1 MVLCLVI
8 SCGNKTGKK
17 RSNVEKVRF
26 FRVPRV
32 IVDQGEYTEE
42 LTSDRRRMWISA
54 ISRDD
59 LTDDILER
67 DRVCSQ
73 HFVSGEA
80 AKDWDRFNVD
90 WVPTLHL
97 GHSKQQHVKDPEK
110 AAARAQRAANRRK
123 RRAEI
128 AEKEVEEKGKR
139 VDETG
144 EAANGIFYEAKPEA
158 EAMNVDDTGET
169 ADEIFYEAEALSVD
183 DKEQETKEELYASH
197 DQKTMNA
204 GTQTPESGG
213 KITQNAETQ
222 TTEFEYLF
230 KRVVL
235 QPFTEEYFADHDDRV
250 RFYTGLPGFDV
261 LKATFSFI
269 SPFVTRRS
277 KSLSLF
283 QEFIMVLMKLRLNV
297 PLQDL
302 AYRFGVSLST
312 VSRTFSTWLTVMD
325 IRLSPI
331 IRWPER
337 DELWHTMPLC
347 FQFSFGKQTTI
358 IIDCFE
364 IVIE

>member
-1 MVLCLVI
+1 M
-8 SCGNKTGKK
+8 
-17 RSNVEKVRF
+17 
-26 FRVPRV
+26 
-32 IVDQGEYTEE
+32 
-42 LTSDRRRMWISA
+42 
-54 ISRDD
+54 
-59 LTDDILER
+59 
-67 DRVCSQ
+67 
-73 HFVSGEA
+73 
-80 AKDWDRFNVD
+80 
-90 WVPTLHL
+90 
-97 GHSKQQHVKDPEK
+97 
-110 AAARAQRAANRRK
+110 
-123 RRAEI
+123 
-128 AEKEVEEKGKR
+128 
-139 VDETG
+139 DETG
-144 EAANGIFYEAKPEA
+144 ETADGIFYEAKPEA

-183 DKEQETKEELYASH
+183 DKEQETKEELYVSH

-213 KITQNAETQ
+213 TISQNAETQ
-222 TTEFEYLF
+222 TTEFKYLF
-230 KRVVL
+230 KRAVL

-297 PLQDL
+297 TIQDL

-312 VSRTFSTWLTVMD
+312 VSRTFSIWFTVMD

-347 FQFSFGKQTTI
+347 FQFSFGKKPLLLTVLRSPNSCLFGSTNI
-358 IIDCFE
+358 F
-364 IVIE
+364 